1 MSGMIAATVYKSTG
15 SWYKI
20 KTENG
25 EWLDARTAGKLR
37 LKGIKSTNP
46 IAVGD
51 LVEFRIEPEVKNQAV
66 ITGIKDRRNYLVRK
80 SNKLSKY
87 SQVLAA
93 NVDLLL
99 IIASLKEPETS
110 LGFVDRCTVSAIAYN
125 VQPVICF
132 NKIDIWDEGDWEIF
146 EDLKIIYK
154 KAGISVI
161 SSSCQKEGNMQA
173 IHETIKGKRVL
184 LSGHSGVGKSSIL
197 NALSPKFAAKVG
209 AISKT
214 QLRGKHTTTFAEM
227 FDLDDTTQV
236 IDTPGIRDFGI
247 IDISANELPNYFP
260 EMFGLL
266 GQCKYYNC
274 KHINEPD
281 CAVIHALQD
290 ETVSPSR
297 YHSYLSILEND
308 NVFD

>member
-1 MSGMIAATVYKSTG
+1 MLATVYKSTG

-20 KTENG
+20 KTEDG
-25 EWLDARTAGKLR
+25 AWLNARTAGKLR

-51 LVEFRIEPEVKNQAV
+51 LVEIRIEKELENQA
-66 ITGIKDRRNYLVRK
+66 IIIGIEDRKNYLVRK
-80 SNKLSKY
+80 SNKLSKH

-93 NVDLLL
+93 NIDLLL

-110 LGFVDRCTVSAIAYN
+110 LGFIDRCTVSAIAYN
-125 VQPVICF
+125 VKPIICF
-132 NKIDIWDEGDWEIF
+132 NKTDIWDEADWGIF
-146 EDLKIIYK
+146 KELLNIYS
-154 KAGISVI
+154 KASIEVI
-161 SSSCQKEGNMQA
+161 HSSCYKEGGMEA
-173 IHETIKGKRVL
+173 LKETIKLKRVL

-197 NALSPKFAAKVG
+197 NALNPKIDAKVG
-209 AISKT
+209 AISQT

-227 FDLDDTTQV
+227 FELDGDTQV

-247 IDISANELPNYFP
+247 IDITAEELPNYFP

-274 KHINEPD
+274 KHINEPE
-281 CAVIHALQD
+281 CAVINALQD
-290 ETVSPSR
+290 ESVPSSR